1 MFRILFLVL
10 AALASSAALAQA
22 VRAPEFDR
30 LAGNS
35 RIVLMPLDVELFTM
49 TAGGMTE
56 PQAHWTEQAR
66 GHMLASLRRREAAMD
81 TPLIELEQQ
90 DTQVAEL
97 NHLHGAV
104 AGSIA
109 LHHYLGHYELPT
121 KEKRMDWHI
130 GADTAWLREKTGADY
145 ALFLFVRDSYATAE
159 RKMTMFLAAMV
170 GVGLPAG
177 IQVGY
182 ASLVDLQTGQ
192 VVWFNRLIRGT
203 GDLREAA
210 PAEESI
216 TALLDKFPRQ

>member
-1 MFRILFLVL
+1 MLRLLVL
-10 AALASSAALAQA
+10 ILGTLVSQAALAQA

-35 RIVLMPLDVELFTM
+35 RIVLMPLDVELFTL

-66 GHMLASLRRREAAMD
+66 GHMLASLRRREATMD

-90 DTQVAEL
+90 DTKVAEL

-104 AGSIA
+104 ASSIA
-109 LHHYLGHYELPT
+109 LHHYLAHYELPT

-130 GADTAWLREKTGADY
+130 GADTAWLRERTGADY
-145 ALFLFVRDSYATAE
+145 ALFLFMRDSYATAE
-159 RKMTMFLAAMV
+159 RKITMFLAAMLS
-170 GVGLPAG
+170 VGLPAG

-192 VVWFNRLIRGT
+192 IVWFNRLVRGT
-203 GDLREAA
+203 GDLREAE

>member
-1 MFRILFLVL
+1 MERLLCALFTFFVV
-10 AALASSAALAQA
+10 SAAHAQA
-22 VRAPEFDR
+22 SRAPDFDVLPR
-30 LAGNS
+30 NA

-66 GHMLASLRRREAAMD
+66 NHLRASLKRRESMMD
-81 TPLIELEQQ
+81 APLIEL
-90 DTQVAEL
+90 DDADAQVTGL

-104 AGSIA
+104 AAAIA
-109 LHHYLGHYELPT
+109 LHHYLGHYALPT

-130 GADTAWLREKTGADY
+130 GADTTWLRERTGADY

-159 RKMTMFLAAMV
+159 RKMTMFLAAML
-170 GVGLPAG
+170 GLGIPAG

-182 ASLVDLQTGQ
+182 ASLVDLGNGQ

-203 GDLREAA
+203 GDLREAE

>member
-1 MFRILFLVL
+1 MERLLYALF
-10 AALASSAALAQA
+10 ALFVTSTVHAQASRAPDFDALPSSA
-22 VRAPEFDR
+22 
-30 LAGNS
+30 

-66 GHMLASLRRREAAMD
+66 NHMRASLKRRESAMD
-81 TPLIELEQQ
+81 TPLIEL
-90 DTQVAEL
+90 DDPDVQVTEL

-104 AGSIA
+104 AGAIA
-109 LHHYLGHYELPT
+109 LHHYIGHYELPT

-130 GADTAWLREKTGADY
+130 GADTAWLRERTGADY

-159 RKMTMFLAAMV
+159 RKMTMFLAAML
-170 GVGLPAG
+170 GVGIPAG

-182 ASLVDLQTGQ
+182 ASLVDLSTGQ

-203 GDLREAA
+203 GDLREAE

-216 TALLDKFPRQ
+216 AALLDKFPRQ

>member
-1 MFRILFLVL
+1 MLRILVL
-10 AALASSAALAQA
+10 ILGTLISQAALAQA

-66 GHMLASLRRREAAMD
+66 NHLLASLRRREAAMD
-81 TPLIELEQQ
+81 TPLIELADQ
-90 DTQVAEL
+90 DIKVAEL

-104 AGSIA
+104 AGAIA
-109 LHHYLGHYELPT
+109 LHHYLTYYELPT

-130 GADTAWLREKTGADY
+130 GADTDWLREKTGADY

-159 RKMTMFLAAMV
+159 RKMTMFLAAML
-170 GVGLPAG
+170 GVGIPAG
-177 IQVGY
+177 IQIGY

-192 VVWFNRLIRGT
+192 IVWFNRLVRGT
-203 GDLREAA
+203 GDLREAE